1 MASGNFAAERLCG
14 VVVVGL
20 LLDAVRGLFNKRIP
34 LLVLEP
40 TAFQVFLAMNTQASH
55 LI

>member
-1 MASGNFAAERLCG
+1 MASGNFAAEQLCG

-20 LLDAVRGLFNKRIP
+20 LLDAARGLFNERIS
-34 LLVLEP
+34 LLVLEQS
-40 TAFQVFLAMNTQASH
+40 AFQVFLAMYTQASN